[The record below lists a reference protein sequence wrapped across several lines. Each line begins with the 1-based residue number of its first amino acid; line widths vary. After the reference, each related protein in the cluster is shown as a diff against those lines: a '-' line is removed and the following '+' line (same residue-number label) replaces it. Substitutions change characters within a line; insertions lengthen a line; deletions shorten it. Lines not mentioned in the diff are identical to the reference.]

1 MPVAVMF
8 PGQGA
13 QKQGMGAAWR
23 QDPAWEVVE
32 RAEAVLERPLGEL
45 LLDKP
50 LHRTAD
56 AQLAV
61 LLCSLM
67 AWETARPTLP
77 ELVGFGGHSLGQMTA
92 LIAAGTLSFEDG
104 VRLASRRAEVTQA
117 AADRH
122 PGRMAAMLGA
132 SEEQLEAALA
142 GAGDSCWLANDNA
155 PGQLVVAGTPEGV
168 DAAAEAARAAGVR
181 KIVPLDVDGAFHT
194 PLMTEA
200 REAFVSDLASSSFH
214 EVDVPVVS
222 NGDARPYTD
231 ADGWAARL
239 ADHLVQP
246 VRWRQ
251 SLETLAALGADSL
264 VEVGPGNALSGMA
277 KRTVPDVPATQ
288 AGQPDSVPPET
299 VEASR

>member
-1 MPVAVMF
+1 MPVGVMF

-23 QDPAWEVVE
+23 QTPAWEVVE
-32 RAEAVLERPLGEL
+32 RAEGVLKRPLAEL
-45 LLDKP
+45 LVEKP
-50 LHRTAD
+50 LDRTAD

-67 AWETARPTLP
+67 AWETARPGLP
-77 ELVGFGGHSLGQMTA
+77 DLVGFGGHSLGQITA

-104 VRLASRRAEVTQA
+104 VWLASRRAEVTQA

-122 PGRMAAMLGA
+122 PGRMAALLGA
-132 SEEQLEAALA
+132 TEEQVEAALA
-142 GAGDSCWLANDNA
+142 GTGDSCWMANDNA
-155 PGQLVVAGTPEGV
+155 PGQLVIAGTPDGV
-168 DAAAEAARAAGVR
+168 EAAAEAARGAGVR

-194 PLMTEA
+194 PLMAEA
-200 REAFVSDLASSSFH
+200 REAFVVDLASSSFH

-251 SLETLAALGADSL
+251 SLESLVALGADGL

-288 AGQPDSVPPET
+288 AGQPESMPPKK
-299 VEASR
+299 VEVGT